1 MIECSI
7 CLNEEIEDLNKC
19 INNCGHVF
27 CKTCLDTWLNRGND
41 DCPLCRQK
49 IEYFEYRN
57 EKYRL
62 INISRQ
68 TNPLSRVQTVFRT
81 HPNLL
86 LVIRVMGLILSVG
99 VLLQAY
105 FIYNLHKQN
114 IELKEKHDNDI
125 STFVK
130 IMRDNNYI
138 NSQQT
143 IGINICKFFNNCKYC
158 LMPKYFVNKC
168 FNT

>member
-19 INNCGHVF
+19 INNCGHIF
-27 CKTCLDTWLNRGND
+27 CKSCLDNWLNRGND

-62 INISRQ
+62 INTSTQI
-68 TNPLSRVQTVFRT
+68 NPLSRVQTVFRT
-81 HPNLL
+81 NPKIIILL
-86 LVIRVMGLILSVG
+86 RVVGLITSVG
-99 VLLQAY
+99 FFIQAY
-105 FIYNLHKQN
+105 FVYNLHREN
-114 IELKEKHDNDI
+114 NELKNVYENKLNI
-125 STFVK
+125 YKYLFNNVINVK
-130 IMRDNNYI
+130 INNNFNNYI
-138 NSQQT
+138 N
-143 IGINICKFFNNCKYC
+143 C
-158 LMPKYFVNKC
+158 LVPKYFVDIC

>member
-19 INNCGHVF
+19 INNCGHIF
-27 CKTCLDTWLNRGND
+27 CKSCLDNWLNRGND

-49 IEYFEYRN
+49 IENFEYRN

-68 TNPLSRVQTVFRT
+68 INPLSRVQTVFRT

-86 LVIRVMGLILSVG
+86 RVIRVMGLILSVG

-105 FIYNLHKQN
+105 FVYSLQRENN
-114 IELKEKHDNDI
+114 
-125 STFVK
+125 K
-130 IMRDNNYI
+130 IKNKCERE
-138 NSQQT
+138 
-143 IGINICKFFNNCKYC
+143 INIYREIINNLEPVRLLNSYGRYIDCF
-158 LMPKYFVNKC
+158 MPKYFVNKC